1 MRKYRHGA
9 HSVFNLKV
17 HLVLVVAYRRKVID
31 GELLTVLDTLFR
43 HICEEEGVALLEF
56 SGEAD
61 HVHLLLD
68 MNPNVKPA
76 DLVGRLKSLTS
87 RHIRK
92 HYWNKIR
99 HMLWGSKFWSA
110 SYCMISVGDGA
121 TIEIV
126 ERYIRGQIKPS

>member
-61 HVHLLLD
+61 HVRECQD
-68 MNPNVKPA
+68 FCVQEVDYRRGGNTAP
-76 DLVGRLKSLTS
+76 SLYLMK
-87 RHIRK
+87 R
-92 HYWNKIR
+92 
-99 HMLWGSKFWSA
+99 
-110 SYCMISVGDGA
+110 V
-121 TIEIV
+121 
-126 ERYIRGQIKPS
+126 